1 MAFGR
6 GGHIAVAFLTQEIGG
21 HRQSILKI
29 EASRKLQLVSLD
41 AATGRIIANQTW
53 PDPSAT
59 LNNTYV
65 GVNRDGNFVLL
76 RGNTVKVYSPELH
89 EMGGFELPADPAGSH
104 NDWSLS
110 VAPGGEFAFLLHHL
124 KGSSNLRMLS
134 ATTLREIRSWDNSE
148 EIELAFDKY
157 LAMRR
162 ADGLYVRAL
171 DTQWRRIADLTCQR
185 KWPSARL
192 APVSEDSLIVSNC
205 GRIQLLR
212 VDGQVLFTTQTP
224 NGHPPS
230 DSWAS
235 PNGRFVA
242 VAADKMTG
250 VTMETLD
257 MYRHPAPWRIL
268 VYDTKNGSLVAT
280 LKFTWQFTCEFSPH
294 SSGLVLLSGGII
306 EMFSLPQPGR

>member
-6 GGHIAVAFLTQEIGG
+6 GGHIAVAFLTQEMGG
-21 HRQSILKI
+21 RRQSVLTI
-29 EASRKLQLVSLD
+29 EASRKLHLVSLD

-65 GVNRDGNFVLL
+65 GANRDGNFVLL
-76 RGNTVKVYSPELH
+76 RGNTVKVYSPELQ
-89 EMGGFELPADPAGSH
+89 EMGGLEIPVDPAGSH
-104 NDWSLS
+104 NDWSLLVS
-110 VAPGGEFAFLLHHL
+110 PGGDFAFLLHHL
-124 KGSSNLRMLS
+124 KGGSDLRMLS
-134 ATTLREIRSWDNSE
+134 ATTLREICSWDKSE

-171 DTQWRRIADLTCQR
+171 DTPWRRIADLTCSR
-185 KWPSARL
+185 KWPPARV
-192 APVSEDSLIVSNC
+192 AFVSEDSLIVSNC
-205 GRIQLLR
+205 GRVQLLR
-212 VDGQVLFTTQTP
+212 VDGQVLFTTQLP
-224 NGHPPS
+224 NGHPLS
-230 DSWAS
+230 DSWGS

-268 VYDTKNGSLVAT
+268 VYDSKNGSLVST
-280 LKFTWQFTCEFSPH
+280 LKFTWQFTCAFSPD
-294 SSGLVLLSGGII
+294 SSGLALLSGGII
-306 EMFSLPQPGR
+306 EMFSLPQPSR